1 MFARL
6 EAGVSFSQTRAL
18 PMRSSIGCCIVGLLL
33 AVMLC
38 QSQQGG
44 GVGGGPAGGPPGGS
58 AGTTSGGNPGGS
70 PAHSSHNTGPQNQDL
85 IYISP
90 NELQERSLQEAHE
103 QNLEDTSRLVKL
115 SQELKWDLA
124 NHDREV
130 LSLATVKK
138 MDEIERLI
146 KKIRSRV
153 GKK

>member
-1 MFARL
+1 
-6 EAGVSFSQTRAL
+6 
-18 PMRSSIGCCIVGLLL
+18 MRPSLGCCIVGLM

-38 QSQQGG
+38 QPQQGG
-44 GVGGGPAGGPPGGS
+44 GLGGGPPGGPVAGS
-58 AGTTSGGNPGGS
+58 PSGPPSGTTGGS
-70 PAHSSHNTGPQNQDL
+70 PGHSSRNAGPQNQDP
-85 IYISP
+85 IYLSP
-90 NELQERSLQEAHE
+90 NELQERSLQSTHE

-146 KKIRSRV
+146 KKIRARV

>member
-1 MFARL
+1 
-6 EAGVSFSQTRAL
+6 
-18 PMRSSIGCCIVGLLL
+18 MRPSLGCCIVGLM

-38 QSQQGG
+38 QPQQGG
-44 GVGGGPAGGPPGGS
+44 GLGGGPAGGPPGGS
-58 AGTTSGGNPGGS
+58 GGASSGGTTGGS
-70 PAHSSHNTGPQNQDL
+70 PGHSSRNAGPQNQDL
-85 IYISP
+85 IYLSP
-90 NELQERSLQEAHE
+90 NELQERSLQSAHE

-146 KKIRSRV
+146 KKIRARV